1 MSKIQEEYLSIKD
14 FALAAGVSTQS
25 IYKRLSTSLQPY
37 VVEVDNKKMLKKQAL
52 KDVYGVENKDELPTV
67 EQESYQHVT
76 NRFATEEIKR
86 LLNEIEKKDRRIEML
101 EADLEKEREDA
112 KAERERI
119 YSLFDQQQKLV
130 AMRYSQEIE
139 TKQQIETQE
148 NVENQEKEVVKPD
161 STEKVEKKQRK
172 SFLSRWFGA

>member
-1 MSKIQEEYLSIKD
+1 MKKIQEEHLSIKD

-52 KDVYGVENKDELPTV
+52 KDVYGVESKDELPTV

-76 NRFATEEIKR
+76 NQFATEEIKR
-86 LLNEIEKKDRRIEML
+86 LLSEIEKKDKRIEKL

-119 YSLFDQQQKLV
+119 YSLFDQQQKLA
-130 AMRYSQEIE
+130 AMDNKKSLEMNEKMQYSQEIE
-139 TKQQIETQE
+139 MKQQIEDKQE
-148 NVENQEKEVVKPD
+148 A
-161 STEKVEKKQRK
+161 EKVEKKQRK
-172 SFLSRWFGA
+172 SFLSRWFGI